1 MKHCKALYILEI
13 MIRRRGKMKKY
24 RLLSLI
30 SAFLLCVTQ
39 VQPVNA
45 AVNNTNDDVV
55 AVNRT
60 IDGNEFK
67 FGDKIAV
74 NYTITPKILSYKE
87 DTSKNKDIVI
97 VIDTSGSM
105 KEKINHDNGKGH
117 GWGFDGSKNPN
128 DSKLDIMKRVASD
141 FVDKFDGDVN
151 VNIDLLEYAD
161 IAMVELTDSNISYIC
176 NELKIDHWDIQ
187 KDCYHDNYYV
197 TVNGQNKIV
206 KTIEDLLNI
215 YYPNNRS
222 YAIKNVIQGMQA
234 GGSTNTGDALR
245 RAYYMLNNANG
256 HNKYIVLMT
265 DGEAEAYSVADSKGD
280 YQMDEGA
287 PYDNYCTTWSGNKAE
302 PDYRAKSLEYATKV
316 ASEKI
321 SKSGIKTFIIG
332 FGDGTDDNANI
343 DSDMYVKNK
352 QIADAAKG
360 VYFNALDEDEI
371 SNIYDKIGDYI
382 EADKSA
388 RVYFHETVPAGLS
401 VDSTSLPQ
409 GLSVSG
415 NAISGYLSD
424 IHYTVQEDE
433 NGEITGY
440 SADPV
445 NIKILFTA
453 NSNDNSS
460 DIECTFDGSPSS
472 YIKYTVDGNDTV
484 KYFQPS
490 TISIKNALDNTL
502 MKVERNIDDT
512 SFEVNKPF
520 DVHYRIIPQ
529 RIRASTIQNTVMPK
543 DVVLVFDTSGSMTWN
558 LEGKDKG
565 NPSLRRIGI
574 MKNTAYNFLNNIK
587 DTDKMNVGL
596 VDYATKIKSST
607 DLQSYSSYNVLAD
620 YIQSM
625 SADGATNIGEGL
637 RKAYYMLKSQ
647 NDDNDKYI
655 ILMSD
660 GFPTAWSSRDTED
673 DYLLDDIWHDY
684 KIYYYTGDND
694 PYGYAADYANEMAKK
709 ISSDS
714 NTNIK
719 TFVVGFGNGI
729 NSDKLHQIADNAK
742 GDYFEAKDADAM
754 NTIYSSIQDI
764 VKANINASL
773 HFEEGITG
781 NMQVINQENLPY
793 GIKFENGKLSGDIN
807 NIYYKLSD
815 DGSYYE
821 ADPIVF
827 TVTYKPLS
835 GQNCILG
842 ADKSS
847 FVNYK
852 YSNGAAGTTY
862 FDERTI
868 NLAQTIIKHGIFT
881 DNKIQSGKS
890 FNIVQGFKSDF
901 GVEFST
907 GDNNPEIRL
916 NISDKLSKIQFALY
930 RANSDGTKIG
940 SPITSGISLQNVV
953 SGRLDNLSSNNS
965 ADLSKLGGNLTIK
978 INLPKEELTSG
989 HYILIYSIVPDDI
1002 GPLTNKIVINSCDS
1016 TCQVNVVKQPKLY

>member
-1 MKHCKALYILEI
+1 
-13 MIRRRGKMKKY
+13 MKKY

-30 SAFLLCVTQ
+30 SAFLLCITQ
-39 VQPVNA
+39 FQPVNA
-45 AVNNTNDDVV
+45 AVNDTNDSIVT
-55 AVNRT
+55 VNRT

-74 NYTITPKILSYKE
+74 NYTITPKTLSYKE
-87 DTSKNKDIVI
+87 DISKNKDIVI

-141 FVDKFDGDVN
+141 FIDKFEDDEKASFSL
-151 VNIDLLEYAD
+151 IDYSDYAVLDDAADYPYSIKYMIDELEAY
-161 IAMVELTDSNISYIC
+161 
-176 NELKIDHWDIQ
+176 
-187 KDCYHDNYYV
+187 
-197 TVNGQNKIV
+197 
-206 KTIEDLLNI
+206 
-215 YYPNNRS
+215 
-222 YAIKNVIQGMQA
+222 
-234 GGSTNTGDALR
+234 GSTNTGDALR
-245 RAYYMLNNANG
+245 RAYYLLNKNDG
-256 HNKYIVLMT
+256 HEKYIVLMT
-265 DGEAEAYSVADSKGD
+265 DGEAEAYSVADSKGNYKMND
-280 YQMDEGA
+280 GA
-287 PYDNYCTTWSGNKAE
+287 PYDYYCTTWSGNKAE

-316 ASEKI
+316 ASEKLSNSNI
-321 SKSGIKTFIIG
+321 NTFVIG
-332 FGDGTDDNANI
+332 FGNGSDNSVNI
-343 DSDMYVKNK
+343 DNDMYVKNK

-360 VYFNALDEDEI
+360 VYYNALDEDEI
-371 SNIYDKIGDYI
+371 SNIYDKIGNYI
-382 EADKSA
+382 KADKSA

-401 VDSTSLPQ
+401 VDSTSLPL

-415 NAISGYLSD
+415 NVISGYLSD

-440 SADPV
+440 TADPM
-445 NIKILFTA
+445 NLKILFTA
-453 NSNDNSS
+453 CSTNSS

-484 KYFQPS
+484 KYFEPS
-490 TISIKNALDNTL
+490 TISIKNSLDNTL
-502 MKVERNIDDT
+502 VKVERNIDDT

-529 RIRASTIQNTVMPK
+529 RIQASTIQNTVMPK
-543 DVVLVFDTSGSMTWN
+543 DVVLVFDTSGSMEWN

-596 VDYATKIKSST
+596 VDYATEIKSSA
-607 DLQSYSSYNVLAD
+607 DLQSYSNYNVLAD
-620 YIQSM
+620 YIKSM
-625 SADGATNIGEGL
+625 NADGATNIGEGL

-647 NDDNDKYI
+647 NNDNDKYI

-660 GFPTAWSSRDTED
+660 GFPTAWSSSDTED
-673 DYLLDDIWHDY
+673 DYLLDDIWHHY
-684 KIYYYTGDND
+684 KIYYYTGDSD

-714 NTNIK
+714 NTHIK

-729 NSDKLHQIADNAK
+729 NSDKLHQIAENSK
-742 GDYFEAKDADAM
+742 GDYYGAKDADAM

-764 VKANINASL
+764 VKANINASIN
-773 HFEEGITG
+773 FQEGITG
-781 NMQVINQENLPY
+781 NIQVINQENLPY
-793 GIKFENGKLSGDIN
+793 GIKFENGKLAGDIN
-807 NIYYKLSD
+807 NVYYKLSD

-821 ADPIVF
+821 ADPIEF

-868 NLAQTIIKHGIFT
+868 NLVQTIIKHGIFA
-881 DNKIQSGKS
+881 DNKIQSGNA

-916 NISDKLSKIQFALY
+916 NISGKLSKIQFALY

-1002 GPLTNKIVINSCDS
+1002 GVLTNKIVINSCDS

>member
-1 MKHCKALYILEI
+1 
-13 MIRRRGKMKKY
+13 MKKY

-30 SAFLLCVTQ
+30 SAFLLCITQ

-45 AVNNTNDDVV
+45 AVNNINGDVIT
-55 AVNRT
+55 VNRT
-60 IDGNEFK
+60 IDGSEFK

-74 NYTITPKILSYKE
+74 NYTITPETLPYKE
-87 DTSKNKDIVI
+87 GISKNKDIVI

-105 KEKINHDNGKGH
+105 GEKINHDNGKGH

-161 IAMVELTDSNISYIC
+161 IAMVELTNSNIQYIC
-176 NELKIDHWDIQ
+176 DELQIGYRNIKN
-187 KDCYHDNYYV
+187 DNHGNFYV
-197 TVNGQNKIV
+197 YINGQNKII
-206 KTIEDLLNI
+206 KTIYDLINI
-215 YYPNNRS
+215 YYPNNKDD
-222 YAIKNVIQGMQA
+222 AIKNVIQGMQA
-234 GGSTNTGDALR
+234 GESTNTGDALR

-256 HNKYIVLMT
+256 HEKYIVLMT
-265 DGEAEAYSVADSKGD
+265 DGEAEAYSVADSNGNYKMND
-280 YQMDEGA
+280 GA
-287 PYDNYCTTWSGNKAE
+287 PYDYYCTTWRGNKAE
-302 PDYRAKSLEYATKV
+302 PDYRANSLEYATKV

-321 SKSGIKTFIIG
+321 SKSDIKTFIIG

-343 DSDMYVKNK
+343 DSDMYAKNK

-360 VYFNALDEDEI
+360 VYYNALDEDEI

-382 EADKSA
+382 KADKSA
-388 RVYFHETVPAGLS
+388 KVYFHETVPAGLS
-401 VDSTSLPQ
+401 VDSASLPQ

-415 NAISGYLSD
+415 NVISGYLSD

-433 NGEITGY
+433 DGKITGY
-440 SADPV
+440 TADPI
-445 NIKILFTA
+445 NEKILFTA
-453 NSNDNSS
+453 CSTNSS

-484 KYFQPS
+484 KYFEPS
-490 TISIKNALDNTL
+490 TISIKNTLDNTL
-502 MKVERNIDDT
+502 VKVERNIDDT

-520 DVHYRIIPQ
+520 YVHYRIIPQ
-529 RIRASTIQNTVMPK
+529 RIQASTIQNTAMPK
-543 DVVLVFDTSGSMTWN
+543 DVVLVFDTSGSMAWN

-574 MKNTAYNFLNNIK
+574 MENTAYNFLDNIK

-596 VDYATKIKSST
+596 VDYATEIKSSA
-607 DLQSYSSYNVLAD
+607 DLQSYSNYNVLAD
-620 YIQSM
+620 YIKSM

-637 RKAYYMLKSQ
+637 RKAYYMLKSH
-647 NDDNDKYI
+647 NDNNDKYI

-660 GFPTAWSSRDTED
+660 GFPTAWSSSDTEG

-684 KIYYYTGDND
+684 KIYYYTGEND

-714 NTNIK
+714 NTHIK
-719 TFVVGFGNGI
+719 TFVVGFGNGV
-729 NSDKLHQIADNAK
+729 NSDKLHQIAENSK
-742 GDYFEAKDADAM
+742 GEYYEAKDADAM
-754 NTIYSSIQDI
+754 NRIYSSIQDI
-764 VKANINASL
+764 VKANINSSM

-781 NMQVINQENLPY
+781 NIQVLNQESLPY
-793 GIKFENGKLSGDIN
+793 GIKFQNGKLSGDIN
-807 NIYYKLSD
+807 NVYYKLSD

-821 ADPIVF
+821 ADPIEF
-827 TVTYKPLS
+827 TVTYKLLS

-852 YSNGAAGTTY
+852 YSNGATGTTY
-862 FDERTI
+862 FDEKTI
-868 NLAQTIIKHGIFT
+868 DLTQTIIKHGILT
-881 DNKIQSGKS
+881 DNKIQNGNS
-890 FNIVQGFKSDF
+890 FNIVQGFKSDL

-907 GDNNPEIRL
+907 WDNNPDIRL
-916 NISDKLSKIQFALY
+916 NISSKLSKIQFALY
-930 RANSDGTKIG
+930 QANSDGAITG

-978 INLPKEELTSG
+978 INLPEEKLTSG
-989 HYILIYSIVPDDI
+989 HYILIYSIIPDDI
-1002 GPLTNKIVINSCDS
+1002 GALTNKVVINSCDS
-1016 TCQVNVVKQPKLY
+1016 TCEVNVVKQPKLY

>member
-1 MKHCKALYILEI
+1 
-13 MIRRRGKMKKY
+13 MKKY

-30 SAFLLCVTQ
+30 SVFLLCIMQ

-45 AVNNTNDDVV
+45 AVSNTNDDVV
-55 AVNRT
+55 TVNRT

-74 NYTITPKILSYKE
+74 NYAITPKTLPYKE
-87 DTSKNKDIVI
+87 DISKNKDIVI

-105 KEKINHDNGKGH
+105 GEKINHDNGKGH

-141 FVDKFDGDVN
+141 FIDKFQDDEKVSFSLINYSDYAVIDG
-151 VNIDLLEYAD
+151 A
-161 IAMVELTDSNISYIC
+161 A
-176 NELKIDHWDIQ
+176 
-187 KDCYHDNYYV
+187 NYPYY
-197 TVNGQNKIV
+197 
-206 KTIEDLLNI
+206 IEDMIDKLRA
-215 YYPNNRS
+215 Y
-222 YAIKNVIQGMQA
+222 
-234 GGSTNTGDALR
+234 GSTNTGDALR
-245 RAYYMLNNANG
+245 RAYYMLNKNDG
-256 HNKYIVLMT
+256 HEKYIVLMT
-265 DGEAEAYSVADSKGD
+265 DGEAEAYSIDSNGGYMMND
-280 YQMDEGA
+280 
-287 PYDNYCTTWSGNKAE
+287 GNLY
-302 PDYRAKSLEYATKV
+302 DYRYTAWRGNTAVKDYRVESQEYAKKV

-321 SKSGIKTFIIG
+321 SKSDIKTFIIG
-332 FGDGTDDNANI
+332 FGDSSDDNANI

-360 VYFNALDEDEI
+360 VYFNALDEDQI
-371 SNIYDKIGDYI
+371 SNIYDKIGNYI
-382 EADKSA
+382 EADKCA
-388 RVYFHETVPAGLS
+388 KVYFHETVPAGLA

-415 NAISGYLSD
+415 NIISGYLSD
-424 IHYTVQEDE
+424 IHYTAEKDE
-433 NGEITGY
+433 NGKITGY
-440 SADPV
+440 AADPM
-445 NIKILFTA
+445 NLKILFTA
-453 NSNDNSS
+453 CSTNSQ

-484 KYFQPS
+484 KYFEPS
-490 TISIKNALDNTL
+490 TISIKNKLDNTL
-502 MKVERNIDDT
+502 VKVERNIDDT
-512 SFEVNKPF
+512 SFEVNKTF

-529 RIRASTIQNTVMPK
+529 RIQSSTIQNTVMPK
-543 DVVLVFDTSGSMTWN
+543 DVVLVFDTSGSMAWN

-587 DTDKMNVGL
+587 DIDKMNVGL
-596 VDYATKIKSST
+596 VDYATKIKSFT

-625 SADGATNIGEGL
+625 NADGATNIGEGL
-637 RKAYYMLKSQ
+637 RKAYYMLKSH

-660 GFPTAWSSRDTED
+660 GFPTAWSSSDTED
-673 DYLLDDIWHDY
+673 DYLLDDIWHNY
-684 KIYYYTGDND
+684 KIYYYTGDSD
-694 PYGYAADYANEMAKK
+694 PYGYAVDYANEMAKK

-714 NTNIK
+714 NTHIK

-729 NSDKLHQIADNAK
+729 NSDKLHQIAENSK
-742 GDYFEAKDADAM
+742 GDYYEAKDADAM
-754 NTIYSSIQDI
+754 NTIYSGIQDI
-764 VKANINASL
+764 VKANINASI

-781 NMQVINQENLPY
+781 NIQVINQENLPY

-807 NIYYKLSD
+807 NIYYKLSN

-821 ADPIVF
+821 ADPIEF

-868 NLAQTIIKHGIFT
+868 NLEQTIIKHGIFT
-881 DNKIQSGKS
+881 DNKIQSDDS

-916 NISDKLSKIQFALY
+916 NISGKLSKIQFALY
-930 RANSDGTKIG
+930 RANSDDTKIG

-978 INLPKEELTSG
+978 INLPKEELISG

-1002 GPLTNKIVINSCDS
+1002 GALTNKIVINSCDS
-1016 TCQVNVVKQPKLY
+1016 TCQVNVVKQPILY

>member
-1 MKHCKALYILEI
+1 MKHCKVLYILEI

-30 SAFLLCVTQ
+30 SAFLLCVAQ

-45 AVNNTNDDVV
+45 AVNNINDDVV

-74 NYTITPKILSYKE
+74 NYTITPKTLSYKE

-141 FVDKFDGDVN
+141 FIDKFEDDKKVSFSLIN
-151 VNIDLLEYAD
+151 YSDYAVIDDTAD
-161 IAMVELTDSNISYIC
+161 DPYSIKYMIDELGAY
-176 NELKIDHWDIQ
+176 
-187 KDCYHDNYYV
+187 
-197 TVNGQNKIV
+197 
-206 KTIEDLLNI
+206 
-215 YYPNNRS
+215 
-222 YAIKNVIQGMQA
+222 
-234 GGSTNTGDALR
+234 GSTNTGDALR
-245 RAYYMLNNANG
+245 RAYYMLNKNDG
-256 HNKYIVLMT
+256 HEKYLVLMT
-265 DGEAEAYSVADSKGD
+265 DGEAEAYSVADPNGD

-343 DSDMYVKNK
+343 DGDMYVKNK

-415 NAISGYLSD
+415 NVISGYLSD
-424 IHYTVQEDE
+424 IHYTVQEDKD
-433 NGEITGY
+433 GKITGY
-440 SADPV
+440 NADPM
-445 NIKILFTA
+445 NLKILFKA
-453 NSNDNSS
+453 NSNNSS
-460 DIECTFDGSPSS
+460 DIECTFDGSPGS

-484 KYFQPS
+484 KYFEPS
-490 TISIKNALDNTL
+490 TISIKNTLDNTL
-502 MKVERNIDDT
+502 VKVERNIDDT

-529 RIRASTIQNTVMPK
+529 RIQASTIQNTVMPK
-543 DVVLVFDTSGSMTWN
+543 DVVLVFDTSGSMEWN

-565 NPSLRRIGI
+565 NQSLRRIGI

-596 VDYATKIKSST
+596 VDYATEIKSST
-607 DLQSYSSYNVLAD
+607 DLQNYSNYNVLAD
-620 YIQSM
+620 YIKSM

-637 RKAYYMLKSQ
+637 RKAYYMLKNQ

-660 GFPTAWSSRDTED
+660 GFPTAWSSSDTED
-673 DYLLDDIWHDY
+673 DYLLDDIWHHY
-684 KIYYYTGDND
+684 KIYYYTGDSD
-694 PYGYAADYANEMAKK
+694 PYGYAAGYANEMAKK

-714 NTNIK
+714 NTHIK

-729 NSDKLHQIADNAK
+729 NSDKLHKIAENSK
-742 GDYFEAKDADAM
+742 GDYYEAKDADAM
-754 NTIYSSIQDI
+754 NRIYSSIQDI
-764 VKANINASL
+764 VKANINASI

-821 ADPIVF
+821 ADPIEF

-852 YSNGAAGTTY
+852 YSNGAAGTAY

-881 DNKIQSGKS
+881 DNMIQSGKS

-978 INLPKEELTSG
+978 VNLPEEELTSG
-989 HYILIYSIVPDDI
+989 HYILIYSIVPVDI
-1002 GPLTNKIVINSCDS
+1002 GPLINKIIINSCDS